1 MPIYLIHGFRWQRN
15 QGHHGIGPYIIM
27 NNVLDAA
34 VNYTMTESSSAALI
48 ESLRAQH
55 PDIMAQLPNIRLV
68 EQGSLENGTQPYAY
82 LCDTVVEHDLSID
95 LTGRLQPSAGSQ
107 WNAMSDLIDVL
118 APGARLGWYVVHNDD
133 PFRGGNPP
141 VAYKDTEQARAGSG
155 ERVHNSRPPRPV
167 RGEQA
172 GDDRDAYGGFEHL
185 AFGQLDVT
193 AKDSN
198 GNTLPV
204 YSPSRP
210 PAIPLAV
217 RSPYTSAWSSTSN
230 NGTLNTNGVI
240 FWPGTPLGW
249 EGIVTVDGTSY
260 EYLGTGSSTLPTLP
274 NLKPAIPLTVSYD
287 SQYSNFT
294 FGAGP
299 MEITASF
306 LSSVLPKDLCRTSIP
321 LSYLTTSVRSTDNDS
336 HSVQFYSDVNAAWVA
351 YENNVTTQW
360 TFYEGSTPANGSINA
375 TNQSSIY
382 SWFVSLENAYEFAEE
397 YGGNLSYSTS
407 SNFSGSTNFS
417 YQSGYS
423 SNLQYQYVMK
433 HSLQDFVDPGYRP
446 FGTRDPAFAFAHDF
460 GTVSSA
466 SVMYTIGEVQQP
478 TIRYLT
484 SQGVESL
491 QPWWTQCYG
500 DIFQMINFHFND
512 FSTTQQLA
520 SRFEVQ
526 LKADVDS
533 YYRANMA
540 MVYSNSTI
548 GPLPFYSNGSQTY
561 TNSTDQYGD
570 RYIFDPNNMYGF
582 LNPYNF
588 SGVPIPDIEEAQA
601 YYSIVAL
608 STRQIMGAY
617 VLTVPPSGGCS
628 NGGVNVSEPLF
639 FQKEIS
645 SDGNV
650 NTVDVLYPAMPFFL
664 YANPELLRYSLEPLF
679 QNQESGFYPNGYSM
693 HDLGTNF
700 PNATGHVEGNDE
712 YMPVEESGNMIL
724 MTYAYYKFSGN
735 SAFVQQHYAKLQ
747 QFASY
752 LIEYSLLPGLQVS
765 TDDFAGALVNQTN
778 LAIKGIVGIQAMSFI
793 STLANDSFGSQN
805 YSTTARSF
813 YSQWE
818 GFAIDPS
825 EKHTMLAYQWR
836 STYSLLYNTYPDVL
850 LDLNLIPNSLYD
862 MQSTYYP
869 TVSQVFGIPLDSR
882 HSYTKSDESMWTAA
896 TCTPETRR
904 LFVNALGYWL
914 NETTTQYAFTDLYD
928 TIDMGAYP
936 VSPNPVTFIARPVA
950 GGHFSL
956 LALERKG
963 QLGVLGTGFGTSENS
978 TTLP

>member
-1 MPIYLIHGFRWQRN
+1 MSPFIFLLVSVF
-15 QGHHGIGPYIIM
+15 
-27 NNVLDAA
+27 
-34 VNYTMTESSSAALI
+34 SA
-48 ESLRAQH
+48 SLTFA
-55 PDIMAQLPNIRLV
+55 
-68 EQGSLENGTQPYAY
+68 
-82 LCDTVVEHDLSID
+82 
-95 LTGRLQPSAGSQ
+95 
-107 WNAMSDLIDVL
+107 
-118 APGARLGWYVVHNDD
+118 
-133 PFRGGNPP
+133 
-141 VAYKDTEQARAGSG
+141 
-155 ERVHNSRPPRPV
+155 
-167 RGEQA
+167 
-172 GDDRDAYGGFEHL
+172 
-185 AFGQLDVT
+185 QLDVT

-198 GNTLPV
+198 GNTLPA
-204 YSPSRP
+204 YSPARP

-274 NLKPAIPLTVSYD
+274 NLKPAVPLTVSYD

-294 FGAGP
+294 FRAGP
-299 MEITASF
+299 VEITASF

-321 LSYLTTSVRSTDNDS
+321 LSYLTTSVSSLDSNS

-351 YENNVTTQW
+351 YESNVTTQW

-375 TNQSSIY
+375 TNSSSIY
-382 SWFVSLENAYEFAEE
+382 SWFVHLEKAYEFAEE
-397 YGGNLSYSTS
+397 YDKPLWGNLTYSTS

-423 SNLQYQYVMK
+423 SNLLYQYVMT
-433 HSLQDFVDPGYRP
+433 HSLQDFVDPSYRP

-460 GTVSSA
+460 GTVISA

-478 TIRYLT
+478 AIRYLT
-484 SQGVESL
+484 SQGVQSL
-491 QPWWTQCYG
+491 QPWWTRCYG
-500 DIFQMINFHFND
+500 DVFKMINFHFND

-520 SRFEVQ
+520 SNFEAQ
-526 LKADVDS
+526 LKSDVDS
-533 YYRANMA
+533 YYSANMA
-540 MVYSNSTI
+540 MVYSNNTAN
-548 GPLPFYSNGSQTY
+548 PLPFYSNGSQTY
-561 TNSTDQYGD
+561 TNSTDQYGNQ
-570 RYIFDPNNMYGF
+570 YIFDPNNMYGF
-582 LNPYNF
+582 LNPDNF
-588 SGVPIPDIEEAQA
+588 SGVPIPDVEEAQA

-617 VLTVPPSGGCS
+617 IMTVPPSGGCS
-628 NGGVNVSEPLF
+628 NTSVNTSEPLL

-664 YANPELLRYSLEPLF
+664 YANPELIRYSLEPLF

-735 SAFVQQHYAKLQ
+735 TAFIQAHYTKLQ

-778 LAIKGIVGIQAMSFI
+778 LAIKGIIGIRAMSFI
-793 STLANDSFGSQN
+793 STLANDASGSKN
-805 YSTTARSF
+805 YSTTATNF
-813 YSQWE
+813 YAEWE
-818 GFAIDPS
+818 ELAIDPS
-825 EKHTMLAYQWR
+825 EKHTILAYQWR

-850 LDLNLIPNSLYD
+850 LDLNLVPKALYE
-862 MQSTYYP
+862 MQSNYYP

-882 HSYTKSDESMWTAA
+882 HSLTKSDESMWTAA
-896 TCTPETRR
+896 TCSPETRR

-928 TIDMGAYP
+928 TIDMGYYP
-936 VSPNPVTFIARPVA
+936 VSPTQVTFIARPVV

-963 QLGVLGTGFGTSENS
+963 QLGGLGTGFGS
-978 TTLP
+978 